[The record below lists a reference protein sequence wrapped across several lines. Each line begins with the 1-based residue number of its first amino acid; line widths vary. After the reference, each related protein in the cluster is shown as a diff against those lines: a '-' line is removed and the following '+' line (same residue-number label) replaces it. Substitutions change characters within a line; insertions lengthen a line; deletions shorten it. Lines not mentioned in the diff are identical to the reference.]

1 MGKRVPCKIFVTG
14 GTGLL
19 GSTLVRTAPKEF
31 EVAAS
36 YNKNAMITERARFIQ
51 IDITDKTRVFEVFD
65 EIKPEVLIHTAAV
78 ANVDY
83 CETHKEE
90 VWRVNVI
97 GTANLLDACD
107 KNGTKMI
114 FTSTN
119 AVFDG
124 EHAPYSEEDE
134 PNPINYY
141 GKTKLEAET
150 LVRKNGAKHT
160 VARLMTMYG
169 WNNPGERQ
177 NPVTWLLSKLT
188 KGETIHVVDDVYNNH
203 LFADN
208 CADALWAIVKRDK
221 VGIYHIA
228 GGDCI
233 STYELALKTADVF
246 GLDKTLIKR
255 VKSDFFKFPAPRPRN
270 TCYVTE
276 KMEKEL
282 GVRPL
287 GVKEGLLYM
296 RQHRS
301 QWASA

>member
-1 MGKRVPCKIFVTG
+1 VPQRILITG

-19 GSTLVRTAPKEF
+19 GSTLVRTAAKDF
-31 EVAAS
+31 AIVAS
-36 YNKNAMITERARFIQ
+36 YNKIFPITERAGFVQ
-51 IDITDKTRVFEVFD
+51 LDITDRKRVFDVFE
-65 EIKPEVLIHTAAV
+65 EIMPDILIHTAAL

-90 VWRVNVI
+90 AWNVNVV

-107 KNGTKMI
+107 EHGTKMI

-124 EHAPYSEEDE
+124 EHAPYSEEDK

-150 LVRKNGAKHT
+150 LVRMRGAKHA

-177 NPVTWLLSKLT
+177 NLVTWLLSKLT
-188 KGETIHVVDDVYNNH
+188 KGEAVQMVDDIYNNH
-203 LFADN
+203 LFVGN
-208 CADALWAIVKRDK
+208 CADAIWAIVKLDK
-221 VGIYHIA
+221 AGLYHIA
-228 GGDCI
+228 GGDCV
-233 STYELALKTADVF
+233 STYELALKTAEVF
-246 GLDKTLIKR
+246 DLDKNLIKP
-255 VKSDFFKFPAPRPRN
+255 VKSDLFKFPAPRPKN

-282 GVRPL
+282 KVRPL
-287 GVKEGLLYM
+287 SIEEGLHYM
-296 RQHRS
+296 KQHKPT
-301 QWASA
+301 WVK

>member
-1 MGKRVPCKIFVTG
+1 MPYKRIFVTG

-31 EVAAS
+31 EITAS
-36 YNKNAMITERARFIQ
+36 YNKNTMITERARLVQVDI
-51 IDITDKTRVFEVFD
+51 IDRTRVFDVFD
-65 EIKPEVLIHTAAV
+65 EIRPEVLIHTAAI
-78 ANVDY
+78 AKVDY

-90 VWRVNVI
+90 AWRVNVG

-107 KNGTKMI
+107 KHSTKMI

-124 EHAPYSEEDE
+124 EHAPYSEKDE

-150 LVRKNGAKHT
+150 LVRKVGAKHA

-177 NPVTWLLSKLT
+177 NHATWLLSKLK
-188 KGETIHVVDDVYNNH
+188 KGETVHVVDDIHNNH
-203 LFADN
+203 LFVDN
-208 CADALWAIVKRDK
+208 CADAIWAIVKLDK
-221 VGIYHIA
+221 GGIYHIA

-233 STYELALKTADVF
+233 STYELALETADVF
-246 GLDKTLIKR
+246 ELGKTLINR
-255 VKSDFFKFPAPRPRN
+255 VKSDFFNIVAPRPKN
-270 TCYVTE
+270 TCYAIN

-287 GVKEGLLYM
+287 GVREGLLYM
-296 RQHRS
+296 KQHRPA
-301 QWASA
+301 WATIG

>member
-1 MGKRVPCKIFVTG
+1 
-14 GTGLL
+14 
-19 GSTLVRTAPKEF
+19 VRTAQREF
-31 EVAAS
+31 EVIAS
-36 YNKNAMITERARFIQ
+36 CIKNALITERGRASFVQ
-51 IDITDKTRVFEVFD
+51 LDITDRARVFDVFD
-65 EIKPEVLIHTAAV
+65 KIRPEVLIHTAAI

-90 VWRVNVI
+90 ARRVNVA

-107 KNGTKMI
+107 KHGTKMI

-134 PNPINYY
+134 PSPINYY

-150 LVRKNGAKHT
+150 LVRQRGVKHV

-169 WNNPGERQ
+169 WNNPSERQ
-177 NPVTWLLSKLT
+177 NPVTLLLSKLM
-188 KGETIHVVDDVYNNH
+188 KGEAVQMVDDIYNNH

-208 CADALWAIVKRDK
+208 CADAIWAIVKLDK
-221 VGIYHIA
+221 AGLYHIA
-228 GGDCI
+228 GGDCV
-233 STYELALKTADVF
+233 SAYELALKTADVF
-246 GLDKTLIKR
+246 GLDKSLIKR
-255 VKSDFFKFPAPRPRN
+255 VKSNFFKFPAPRPKN
-270 TCYVTE
+270 TCYVTK

-282 GVRPL
+282 GVKPL

-296 RQHRS
+296 KQHRP
-301 QWASA
+301 QWWQ

>member
-1 MGKRVPCKIFVTG
+1 MLYKKIFVTG

-31 EVAAS
+31 ELTAS
-36 YNKNAMITERARFIQ
+36 YNKNTMIMERGRASFVQ
-51 IDITDKTRVFEVFD
+51 IDITDKATVFDVFD
-65 EIKPEVLIHTAAV
+65 EAKPEVLIHTAAI

-90 VWRVNVI
+90 VRHVNVA

-107 KNGTKMI
+107 ERGTKMI

-134 PNPINYY
+134 PNPVNYY

-150 LVRKNGAKHT
+150 LVRKRGTQHV

-169 WNNPGERQ
+169 WNNPSERQ
-177 NPVTWLLSKLT
+177 NHVTWLLSKLT
-188 KGETIHVVDDVYNNH
+188 KGETAHVVDDIYNNH

-208 CADALWAIVKRDK
+208 CADAIWAIVKLDK
-221 VGIYHIA
+221 EGIYHIA
-228 GGDCI
+228 GKDCI
-233 STYELALKTADVF
+233 STYESALKAADVF
-246 GLDKTLIKR
+246 KLDKTLIKP
-255 VKSDFFKFPAPRPRN
+255 VKIDFFKFPAPRPKN
-270 TCYVTE
+270 TCYVTK

-282 GVRPL
+282 GVKPL
-287 GVKEGLLYM
+287 GIKEGLLYM
-296 RQHRS
+296 KQHRPA
-301 QWASA
+301 WVK

>member
-1 MGKRVPCKIFVTG
+1 MLYKKIFVTG

-19 GSTLVRTAPKEF
+19 GSTLVRTVPKEF
-31 EVAAS
+31 ELTVS
-36 YNKNAMITERARFIQ
+36 YNKNTMIVDRGRASFVQ
-51 IDITDKTRVFEVFD
+51 MDITDKDKVFD
-65 EIKPEVLIHTAAV
+65 VFDKAKPEVLIHTAAI

-90 VWRVNVI
+90 ARRVNVA

-107 KNGTKMI
+107 KYGAKMI

-124 EHAPYSEEDE
+124 KRAPYSEEDK

-150 LVRKNGAKHT
+150 LVLKRGTQHV

-169 WNNPGERQ
+169 WNNPCERQ
-177 NPVTWLLSKLT
+177 NPVTLLLSKLT
-188 KGETIHVVDDVYNNH
+188 KGEIVQMVDDIFNNH

-208 CADALWAIVKRDK
+208 CADAIWAIVKLDK
-221 VGIYHIA
+221 SGIYHIA
-228 GGDCI
+228 GKDCI
-233 STYELALKTADVF
+233 SAYELALKTADAF
-246 GLDKTLIKR
+246 ELDKNLIKR
-255 VKSDFFKFPAPRPRN
+255 VKSDLFKTAAPRPKS
-270 TCYVTE
+270 TCYTTN

-282 GVRPL
+282 VEPL
-287 GVKEGLLYM
+287 GVREGLFYM
-296 RQHRS
+296 KQHRPA
-301 QWASA
+301 WATMR

>member
-1 MGKRVPCKIFVTG
+1 
-14 GTGLL
+14 
-19 GSTLVRTAPKEF
+19 VRTAPKEF

-107 KNGTKMI
+107 KHSTKMI

-141 GKTKLEAET
+141 GKTKLEAEA
-150 LVRKNGAKHT
+150 LVRERGTNHA

-177 NPVTWLLSKLT
+177 NHVTWLLSKLA
-188 KGETIHVVDDVYNNH
+188 KGEAVHMVDNIYNNH
-203 LFADN
+203 LFVDN
-208 CADALWAIVKRDK
+208 CADALWAMVRLDGE
-221 VGIYHIA
+221 GIYHIA
-228 GGDCI
+228 GKDCI
-233 STYELALKTADVF
+233 STYELAMETADVF
-246 GLDKTLIKR
+246 ELDKTLIKL
-255 VKSDFFKFPAPRPRN
+255 VKSDFFKFPAQRPRN
-270 TCYVTE
+270 TCYTVDRM
-276 KMEKEL
+276 KKEL
-282 GVRPL
+282 GVKPV
-287 GVKEGLLYM
+287 GVREGLLYM
-296 RQHRS
+296 KQHRPA
-301 QWASA
+301 WAAIK

>member
-1 MGKRVPCKIFVTG
+1 MPYKRVFVTG

-19 GSTLVRTAPKEF
+19 GSTLLCTASKEF
-31 EVAAS
+31 ELTAS
-36 YNKNAMITERARFIQ
+36 YNKNTMIMERGRTSFVQMDIADKAM
-51 IDITDKTRVFEVFD
+51 VFNVFD
-65 EIKPEVLIHTAAV
+65 EAKPEVLIHTAAI

-90 VWRVNVI
+90 ARRVNVV

-107 KNGTKMI
+107 KHGTKMI

-141 GKTKLEAET
+141 GKTKLEAEA
-150 LVRKNGAKHT
+150 LVRKRGAKHA

-177 NPVTWLLSKLT
+177 NLVTWLLSRLT
-188 KGETIHVVDDVYNNH
+188 KGEVVHMVDDIYNNH
-203 LFADN
+203 LSVEN
-208 CADALWAIVKRDK
+208 CADALWAIVRRDK
-221 VGIYHIA
+221 AGIYHIA
-228 GGDCI
+228 GGNCI
-233 STYELALKTADVF
+233 STYELALKTAEVF
-246 GLDKTLIKR
+246 ELDKTLIKR
-255 VKSDFFKFPAPRPRN
+255 VKSDFFKAVAPRPKN
-270 TCYVTE
+270 TCYTTN
-276 KMEKEL
+276 KMKKEL

-287 GVKEGLLYM
+287 RVREGLLYM
-296 RQHRS
+296 KQHRPA
-301 QWASA
+301 WAMV